1 MTKMNASL
9 PMTLDHT
16 TALLNSVAHAVSV
29 GFEALAVATIVAVS
43 IAAGIVLIRTL
54 RSGSDWTDAMLSFRT
69 TIGRGVLLG
78 LELLVAADIIG
89 TIAVTPSFR
98 SLGILAAIIAIRTFL
113 SASLS
118 VEIDGTLPWRRTKP
132 K

>member
-1 MTKMNASL
+1 MNQA
-9 PMTLDHT
+9 PAMTLDHT
-16 TALLNSVAHAVSV
+16 TDIVSSVAHAVSI

-43 IAAGIVLIRTL
+43 VGAAVVLIRTL
-54 RSGSDWTDAMLSFRT
+54 RRGADGTDAMLSFRT

-98 SLGILAAIIAIRTFL
+98 SLGILALIIAIRTFL

-118 VEIDGTLPWRRTKP
+118 VEIEGTLPWRRTKP
-132 K
+132 

>member
-1 MTKMNASL
+1 
-9 PMTLDHT
+9 MTLDHT
-16 TALLNSVAHAVSV
+16 TAMLNSVAHVVSV

-43 IAAGIVLIRTL
+43 IAAGVVLIRTL

-78 LELLVAADIIG
+78 LEFLVAADIIG
-89 TIAVTPSFR
+89 TIAITPTFS
-98 SLGILAAIIAIRTFL
+98 SLGILALIIAIRTFL
-113 SASLS
+113 SVSLS
-118 VEIDGTLPWRRTKP
+118 VEIDGTLPWRRSKS

>member
-1 MTKMNASL
+1 MTGAPL
-9 PMTLDHT
+9 MTLDHT
-16 TALLNSVAHAVSV
+16 TKLLNSVAHGVSV

-43 IAAGIVLIRTL
+43 IAALVAMIRTL
-54 RSGSDWTDAMLSFRT
+54 RKGTDWTDAMLSFRT

-89 TIAVTPSFR
+89 TIAVTPSFQ
-98 SLGILAAIIAIRTFL
+98 SLGILALIIAIRTFL

-118 VEIDGTLPWRRTKP
+118 VEIDGTLPWRRNKP
-132 K
+132 

>member
-1 MTKMNASL
+1 MNDAPL
-9 PMTLDHT
+9 MTLDQT
-16 TALLNSVAHAVSV
+16 TALLNLVAHAVSV

-43 IAAGIVLIRTL
+43 IAAGVMLIRAL
-54 RSGSDWTDAMLSFRT
+54 RRGADWTDAMLSFRT

-118 VEIDGTLPWRRTKP
+118 VEIDGTLPWRRIKP
-132 K
+132 